1 MESSQEPLFRQDA
14 GFDVSP
20 LTGCPLESPGTPDLD
35 PRFTREAQFYVKL
48 AQSKIR
54 CQLCPHGCLVS
65 EGERG
70 SCGVRENRGGIFYTL
85 VYSRLASAQVDP
97 IEKKPLFHFLPG
109 SRAFSIA
116 TAGCNVSC
124 SFCQNQALAQTL
136 PELLPAE
143 YAPPESIAT
152 LARQAHC
159 QSIAYTYSE
168 PTISAEFVMDTADA
182 GHAQGLRS
190 VAISNG
196 YVQTNALRS
205 IFGRMDAVKID
216 LKAFTE
222 KFYREVVHGHLK
234 PVLDALVTLRA
245 MGKWIEIVYLT
256 IPTLNDSELEIHEMA
271 QWVKSSLGPDVPLH
285 FTQFHPAHQLS
296 GLPMTPVA
304 TLERARTVAQAA
316 GLHYVYIGNVPGH
329 AAQNTYCP
337 GCGKLLVERV
347 GFAANKILVRKDNTC
362 PYCLHG
368 IAGVWQA

>member
-1 MESSQEPLFRQDA
+1 MESSQEPLFRQNASHDA
-14 GFDVSP
+14 NQNA
-20 LTGCPLESPGTPDLD
+20 ESPAESSLPPDLD
-35 PRFTREAQFYVKL
+35 QCFTREAQFYEKL
-48 AQSKIR
+48 TQQRVR

-70 SCGVRENRGGIFYTL
+70 SCGVRENRAGVFYTL
-85 VYSRLASAQVDP
+85 VHSRLASVQVDP

-109 SRAFSIA
+109 SQAFSIA

-124 SFCQNQALAQTL
+124 SFCQNQDLAQTL

-152 LARQAHC
+152 LARQSHC

-168 PTISAEFVMDTADA
+168 PTISAEFVMDTVDA
-182 GHAQGLRS
+182 GHDLGLCS

-196 YVQTNALRS
+196 YVQTKALRS
-205 IFGRMDAVKID
+205 LFGGMDAVKID

-234 PVLDALVTLRA
+234 PVLDALLTLRT

-285 FTQFHPAHQLS
+285 FTQFHPAHQLR
-296 GLPMTPVA
+296 GLPITPVA
-304 TLERARTVAQAA
+304 TLERARAVAQAA

-347 GFAANKILVRKDNTC
+347 GFTANKLLVRKDNTC

-368 IAGVWQA
+368 VAGVWQA